1 MDANLVVLLGLAAL
15 VALVGARGVVT
26 VGQASVRMI
35 ERLGRFHRKAES
47 GLHFIIPFIES
58 SRKIITLSEDQLTE
72 SAVIDLREQVIDFP
86 PQAVITKDNVRMQ
99 VNTVIYYQITDPFKA
114 MYEIANL
121 PDAILKLTITTLRNV
136 MGNMD
141 LEESLVSRERINSE
155 LRETLDLA
163 TDKWGV
169 RVNRVELKDIAPPD
183 DVTKAMEKQIKADRE
198 KRARVLEAEGF
209 KEASIRE
216 AEGKKQAAILE
227 AEGHRNSLIL
237 EADGEAQARLKKAE
251 AEAQA
256 IATEFK
262 GIHEG
267 NPTPDL
273 VAIRYLDTLK
283 QMSKDPAAKIYMPY
297 EISSFVSN
305 LGMIKEVFT
314 DQTPSKSGPD
324 RETSSS
330 TD

>member
-1 MDANLVVLLGLAAL
+1 MDPMVIILGAVAVLVVVTAS
-15 VALVGARGVVT
+15 RGVIT
-26 VGQASVRMI
+26 VNQASVRMI
-35 ERLGRFHRKAES
+35 ERLGRFHRKADS
-47 GLHFIIPFIES
+47 GLHFVIPFIEKP
-58 SRKIITLSEDQLTE
+58 RKVINMRDGTLKEN
-72 SAVIDLREQVIDFP
+72 AVIDLREQVIDFP

-114 MYEIANL
+114 TYEIANL
-121 PDAILKLTITTLRNV
+121 PEAILKLTVTTMRNV

-141 LEESLVSRERINSE
+141 LEESLISRERINAE

-183 DVTKAMEKQIKADRE
+183 DVTQSMEKQIKADRE
-198 KRARVLEAEGF
+198 KRARILEAEGF

-227 AEGHRNSLIL
+227 AEGVRNAVVL
-237 EADGEAQARLKKAE
+237 EAEGEAEARLKKAE

-256 IATEFK
+256 IAKEFK

-267 NPTPDL
+267 NPTQDL
-273 VAIRYLDTLK
+273 IAIRYLEALQ
-283 QMSKDPAAKIYMPY
+283 QMSKDPSAKIYMPY
-297 EISSFVSN
+297 EVSSFVSS
-305 LGMIKEVFT
+305 LGLVKEAFT
-314 DQTPSKSGPD
+314 DQDKSPQNHQD
-324 RETSSS
+324 ETVR
-330 TD
+330 DI